1 MPLVSVRGATTS
13 EANEPGAIAAATA
26 ELLGALRR
34 ANPSLTP
41 GSALALFFTVTPD
54 LDAAFPAAAAR
65 SLGFTETALLGA
77 REAAVPGAP
86 ARCVRVLALF
96 ETTEGGAPARARHGT
111 PVYLRGARTLRP
123 ELTGSGSRAEEG
135 CGPAAGRHGSRAE
148 ESREAAAARRGTRK
162 GDGNP

>member
-13 EANEPGAIAAATA
+13 EANEPGAIAVATA

-96 ETTEGGAPARARHGT
+96 ETTEDGAPARARRGT
-111 PVYLRGARTLRP
+111 SVYLRGARTLRP
-123 ELTGSGSRAEEG
+123 DVTGGGGRAEEG
-135 CGPAAGRHGSRAE
+135 REPTAGR
-148 ESREAAAARRGTRK
+148 RGLRK
-162 GDGNP
+162 GEGKS